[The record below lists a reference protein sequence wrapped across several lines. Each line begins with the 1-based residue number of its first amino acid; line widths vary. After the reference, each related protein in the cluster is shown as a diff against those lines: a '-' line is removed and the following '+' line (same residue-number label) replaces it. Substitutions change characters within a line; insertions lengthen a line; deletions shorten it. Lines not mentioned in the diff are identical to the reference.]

1 MLLGELLLRRK
12 CAQWEINE
20 LKNDL
25 YKTEEHTNVNDTLS
39 KLFELEDKFQRY
51 TILIER
57 ANTNTEVELGSQTTS
72 LANAIKLRNAVD
84 SKINTL
90 TELIKSNKKSLNI
103 LNLIEQRQKLIEEF
117 ILIDNVVNSGD
128 WSTNVD

>member
-12 CAQWEINE
+12 CAQLEINE
-20 LKNDL
+20 LKNHL
-25 YKTEEHTNVNDTLS
+25 YKTEEHANVNDTLS

-57 ANTNTEVELGSQTTS
+57 ANINTEVELASQTTS
-72 LANAIKLRNAVD
+72 LTNAIKLRNAVD

-117 ILIDNVVNSGD
+117 ILIDNVVNSSD